1 MSALNKAYEAIV
13 IGTSA
18 GGFQAL
24 SILLEKLPSDYPL
37 PIAVVQHR
45 SRDSKYLFEEVLQSR
60 CRIKIKQVDE
70 KEVLKNGFVYIAPSD
85 YHLLI
90 ETDGTF
96 SLSCEPPVRFS
107 RPSIDVFFESAAL
120 AYGDKLV
127 GIILTGASDDGA
139 AGISAICKSGGMTI
153 AQDPDEAQYPYMV
166 RASINTGCVHYVWS
180 LATIRSFLLQNIS
193 CP

>member
-1 MSALNKAYEAIV
+1 MSDLNKPYEAIV

-45 SRDSKYLFEEVLQSR
+45 SRDSKHLFEEVLQSK

-70 KEVLKNGFVYIAPSD
+70 KETLRSGFVYIAPSD

-90 ETDGTF
+90 ETDRSF

-107 RPSIDVFFESAAL
+107 RPSIDVLFESAAL
-120 AYGDKLV
+120 AYGDKLL
-127 GIILTGASDDGA
+127 GIILTGANDDGA
-139 AGISAICKSGGMTI
+139 GGISAISKSGGMTI
-153 AQDPDEAQYPYMV
+153 AQNPDEAQYPYMV
-166 RASINTGCVHYVWS
+166 QASIDTGCVRYVWS
-180 LATIRSFLLQNIS
+180 LATIRNFLLQILS
-193 CP
+193 RP